1 MKQGTQESNIIEVPE
16 ETKQHQYNNTK
27 QQLSADRTEMKRYD
41 RSFKYDPYGV
51 SFKKT
56 SKCQQRFFST

>member
-16 ETKQHQYNNTK
+16 ETKQHQYNTK

-41 RSFKYDPYGV
+41 RSFIYDPSV
-51 SFKKT
+51 R
-56 SKCQQRFFST
+56 CLI